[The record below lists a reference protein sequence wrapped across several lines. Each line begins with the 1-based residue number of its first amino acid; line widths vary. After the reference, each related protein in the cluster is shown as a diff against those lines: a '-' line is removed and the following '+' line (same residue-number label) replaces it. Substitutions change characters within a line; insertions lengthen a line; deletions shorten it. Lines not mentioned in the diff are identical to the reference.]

1 MLAGGITGTERKET
15 NERHDGTHRTH
26 PTAPPVRQRT
36 SARKRADRIAP
47 DRLVER
53 GTVALRSRLRGSLG
67 RPSVRYRRIQPGHF
81 NSPYNVTV
89 WDMLSRIS
97 VDARYVNRL
106 AVVDAGN
113 DYAREEDCARKMTY
127 GDLLETASALAM
139 YLVSRGLQ
147 RGDRVALVMPNALE
161 VMVAHYAC
169 AR

>member
-1 MLAGGITGTERKET
+1 MSQICEQYP
-15 NERHDGTHRTH
+15 RHS
-26 PTAPPVRQRT
+26 PPPPSQVASSPSPFGWAAT
-36 SARKRADRIAP
+36 SP
-47 DRLVER
+47 PPPSPSENPF
-53 GTVALRSRLRGSLG
+53 RLRGSLG